1 MYIMKKMNREKKAA
15 TEEERNVLLLV
26 GYVDVTPVKKEEST
40 PETSKEA
47 ETPVEEQAEE
57 LSDTDVKEEKRVSKK
72 KV

>member
-15 TEEERNVLLLV
+15 TEEERNLLLLA
-26 GYVDVTPVKKEEST
+26 GYVDVTPVKN
-40 PETSKEA
+40 ETSKEA

-57 LSDTDVKEEKRVSKK
+57 LSDTDVKEEKKVSKK

>member
-15 TEEERNVLLLV
+15 TEEERNLLLLA

-40 PETSKEA
+40 PETFKEA
-47 ETPVEEQAEE
+47 ETPVEEQAVE
-57 LSDTDVKEEKRVSKK
+57 LSDTDVKEKKKVSKK